1 MMNTSIV
8 FLILF
13 VAVCSAARVPF
24 PRRSEVD
31 EGRILKQELSDDADI
46 VMDGS
51 VWKRNE
57 PSICPNCASLG
68 PGCKCVYRHDYCLGW
83 GCGTSGQCNDDNCV

>member
-1 MMNTSIV
+1 MMNASIV

-31 EGRILKQELSDDADI
+31 EGRVLKQELSDRAGDI
-46 VMDGS
+46 S
-51 VWKRNE
+51 HRLIFRNCNGW
-57 PSICPNCASLG
+57 ICVETKWTQHLPKL
-68 PGCKCVYRHDYCLGW
+68 CLS
-83 GCGTSGQCNDDNCV
+83 GTRMQVCLQT